1 MRLLS
6 LVLALLLSLAPVF
19 AQKDAASDDRIYN
32 QVRLKL
38 AGDMDVRGGNID
50 VEVHDGA
57 VTLKGKVEKDKQKSK
72 AEKLAKKVK
81 GVKSVD
87 NQLVVGPNR
96 CAAAAI
102 RSYSPSTAK
111 PNLWCRMLR
120 PTRSS

>member
-6 LVLALLLSLAPVF
+6 LILALLLSLAPVF
-19 AQKDAASDDRIYN
+19 AQKDTASDDRIYN
-32 QVRLKL
+32 QVLLKL
-38 AGDMDVRGGNID
+38 AGDMDVRGGNIN

-87 NQLVVGPNR
+87 NQLVVGPR
-96 CAAAAI
+96 
-102 RSYSPSTAK
+102 
-111 PNLWCRMLR
+111 
-120 PTRSS
+120 